1 MKKKIMRFLLM
12 LCLLACAAPLA
23 AQAQAPADVLVVPK
37 EGMVIVS
44 GTYYGISKVWFQKN
58 NPDKGTVS
66 VSVTIPSDVT
76 TIANDGLRD
85 SYSSD
90 KKRYGAVTY
99 NDNLGR
105 YNLAAVDFSQ
115 AVNLKTINN
124 QAAMSCTA
132 LTGVLDLSRTKI
144 ETLGKSAFR
153 GCTGIEG
160 VILPE
165 TLKSIGSK
173 DAGSVFHSCSGLKF
187 VRTAGGDPQATFEL
201 PKQLEVI
208 GRQSFYNCTGLP
220 AGTAV
225 TIPASVTYVG
235 SEAFHHTDPITTI
248 TVETDDAS
256 AYDGGAFKGNNYGL
270 GKRLVVFRNA
280 AAKNTFQASGLS
292 SYKNAITYEFLLHY
306 GNDPGARTEPKL
318 YGQAVNVC
326 KTDGR
331 WSVEENYTLPKAEIT
346 DVPTGYTGGWAYND
360 ALLTPNTVLKPAG
373 DEFFLEVRKVL
384 MNPTVEFIV
393 DGETR
398 ASESSTLK
406 LSLTNDREHTIGVR
420 VSHPIET
427 APDADVKVKFEYQ
440 WTDVWKGGSQGPRMK
455 EEGFGR
461 YNLWDK
467 PEVTNTISIDG
478 PEDERTWQQKYSR
491 EDYGDGYYL
500 VEIYGYSKPKS
511 GGQWKLFYK
520 SASTAIASD
529 PQRTVNTAYVF
540 DVITSG
546 PPLLTLRNVSVSNV
560 TESTAEITAETAA
573 GAKVYYLSGAAA
585 PDAAAIKAGGAF
597 VTADAA
603 GQVRIP
609 LTGLT
614 PETDYTWY
622 LVAELSG
629 HTDSRVAQTS
639 FKTSEPAPKHTVLDA
654 EGGTVGQYATFAE
667 AFDAAQSGY
676 TVVMGKDDALALAIP
691 GGVTLRVPQ
700 AGYTLTVEDAGH
712 LDGGTLEIE
721 AGGTFRLDGATLVGG
736 AADTAASLQLASGT
750 AALSGGT
757 MTLRPGA
764 AAQVPEGG
772 TFELGSGPARNAVI
786 EAGATLTVADG
797 GRLEAGGSLSVRGTL
812 ALRRLAA
819 FSGGADVSGQ
829 VYAFETGDANPA
841 AEAAFTLE
849 PAGAVYAQSTDITLR
864 GTVITPAQMETGA
877 YPYGGT
883 EFAKRWVYSEPEYTI
898 TFDAN
903 GGELSEASSARTVG
917 GRLASLPVP
926 VRGGHTFA
934 GWRTEGGAEVT
945 TDTVFTA
952 DATVYARWLSADAG
966 VRAVAVDGTTG
977 AILGT
982 EITVVLPEGT
992 PLPTDPR
999 KVSVTPAA
1007 GAVAGEPVS
1016 TDGGATWTFTV
1027 TAEDGVTTE
1036 RYVIHVSVA
1045 EPAMC
1050 TITFEPNGGS
1060 GTMSPVVIPA
1070 GTYPLP
1076 PCLFTAQRGYRFK
1089 GWRLNEVE
1097 YGPGGTFSLTGD
1109 VTLTALWEKI
1119 PGEAPVF
1126 IFPDGPQEVVVVP
1139 GEHGVMIVEAE
1150 GAVTYQWFV
1159 NRHDGQGY
1167 RRIPG
1172 ATDPIYTTRA
1182 VKLEH
1187 DGFTYRCVATNAH
1200 GTAHS
1205 PVFTLR
1211 VREADL
1217 PPRTGDESRT
1227 GLWLALMLASLAAL
1241 AALGWRWRR
1250 DGGNR

>member
-23 AQAQAPADVLVVPK
+23 AQAQAPANVLVVPQ
-37 EGMVIVS
+37 EEMVIVS
-44 GTYYGISKVWFQKN
+44 GTYYGISKDWFQKN
-58 NPDKGTVS
+58 NPDKGTVL

-76 TIANDGLRD
+76 AIANDGLRD

-90 KKRYGAVTY
+90 KEKHGAFIG

-115 AVNLKTINN
+115 AVDLKTINN

-173 DAGSVFHSCSGLKF
+173 DAGNVFHSCSGLKF

-208 GRQSFYNCTGLP
+208 GRQSFYKCTGLP

-235 SEAFHHTDPITTI
+235 SEAFYHTDPITTI
-248 TVETDDAS
+248 TVETNDAS
-256 AYDGGAFKGNNYGL
+256 AYDGRAFKGNNHGL

-280 AAKNTFQASGLS
+280 AAKNTFQASSPS

-306 GNDPGARTEPKL
+306 GDARTEPKL

-346 DVPTGYTGGWAYND
+346 GVPTGYTGGWAYND
-360 ALLTPNTVLKPAG
+360 ALLTPNTVLRPDG
-373 DEFFLEVRKVL
+373 DEFSLEVQKVL

-461 YNLWDK
+461 YNLWNK
-467 PEVTNTISIDG
+467 PGVTNTISIDG
-478 PEDERTWQQKYSR
+478 PEDERTWQQEYSR
-491 EDYGDGYYL
+491 ENYGDGYYL
-500 VEIYGYSKPKS
+500 VEIYGYSMPKS

-639 FKTSEPAPKHTVLDA
+639 FKTSEP
-654 EGGTVGQYATFAE
+654 
-667 AFDAAQSGY
+667 
-676 TVVMGKDDALALAIP
+676 
-691 GGVTLRVPQ
+691 
-700 AGYTLTVEDAGH
+700 
-712 LDGGTLEIE
+712 
-721 AGGTFRLDGATLVGG
+721 
-736 AADTAASLQLASGT
+736 
-750 AALSGGT
+750 
-757 MTLRPGA
+757 
-764 AAQVPEGG
+764 
-772 TFELGSGPARNAVI
+772 
-786 EAGATLTVADG
+786 
-797 GRLEAGGSLSVRGTL
+797 
-812 ALRRLAA
+812 
-819 FSGGADVSGQ
+819 
-829 VYAFETGDANPA
+829 
-841 AEAAFTLE
+841 
-849 PAGAVYAQSTDITLR
+849 
-864 GTVITPAQMETGA
+864 
-877 YPYGGT
+877 
-883 EFAKRWVYSEPEYTI
+883 EYTI

-903 GGELSEASSARTVG
+903 GGELSEPSRARTVG

-977 AILGT
+977 TILGT

-1007 GAVAGEPVS
+1007 GATASVPVS
-1016 TDGGATWTFTV
+1016 TDGGTTWTFTV

-1060 GTMSPVVIPA
+1060 GTMSPVEIPA

-1076 PCLFTAQRGYRFK
+1076 PCRFTAQRGYRFK

-1126 IFPDGPQEVVVVP
+1126 IFPDGPKEVVVAP
-1139 GEHGVMIVEAE
+1139 GEHGVKIVEAE

>member
-23 AQAQAPADVLVVPK
+23 AQAQAPAGVLTVPQ
-37 EGMVIVS
+37 EGMVIVA
-44 GTYYGISKVWFQKN
+44 GTYYGISKNWFQEN
-58 NPDKGTVS
+58 NPDRETVS

-76 TIANDGLRD
+76 AIANDGLRD

-99 NDNLGR
+99 NDDLGR

-144 ETLGKSAFR
+144 ETLGKSAFS

-173 DAGSVFHSCSGLKF
+173 DAGSVFRSCSGLKF

-208 GRQSFYNCTGLP
+208 GRQSFYKCTGLP

-235 SEAFHHTDPITTI
+235 SEAFYHTDPITTI

-256 AYDGGAFKGNNYGL
+256 AYDGGAFKGKNHGL

-280 AAKNTFQASGLS
+280 AAKNTFRASGLS

-306 GNDPGARTEPKL
+306 GDARTEPKL

-331 WSVEENYTLPKAEIT
+331 WSVEENYMLPKAEIT
-346 DVPTGYTGGWAYND
+346 GVPMGYIGGWAYND
-360 ALLTPNTVLKPAG
+360 ALLTPNTVLRPAG
-373 DEFFLEVRKVL
+373 DEFSLEVRKVL

-467 PEVTNTISIDG
+467 PGVTNTISIDG

-500 VEIYGYSKPKS
+500 VEIYGYSVPKS

-639 FKTSEPAPKHTVLDA
+639 FKTSEP
-654 EGGTVGQYATFAE
+654 
-667 AFDAAQSGY
+667 
-676 TVVMGKDDALALAIP
+676 
-691 GGVTLRVPQ
+691 
-700 AGYTLTVEDAGH
+700 
-712 LDGGTLEIE
+712 
-721 AGGTFRLDGATLVGG
+721 
-736 AADTAASLQLASGT
+736 
-750 AALSGGT
+750 
-757 MTLRPGA
+757 
-764 AAQVPEGG
+764 
-772 TFELGSGPARNAVI
+772 
-786 EAGATLTVADG
+786 
-797 GRLEAGGSLSVRGTL
+797 
-812 ALRRLAA
+812 
-819 FSGGADVSGQ
+819 
-829 VYAFETGDANPA
+829 
-841 AEAAFTLE
+841 
-849 PAGAVYAQSTDITLR
+849 
-864 GTVITPAQMETGA
+864 
-877 YPYGGT
+877 
-883 EFAKRWVYSEPEYTI
+883 EYTI

-982 EITVVLPEGT
+982 EIMVVLPEGT

-1007 GAVAGEPVS
+1007 GATASVPVS

-1076 PCLFTAQRGYRFK
+1076 PCRFTAQRGYRFK

-1126 IFPDGPQEVVVVP
+1126 IFPDGPQEVVAAP

>member
-23 AQAQAPADVLVVPK
+23 AQAQAPADVLVVPQ

-44 GTYYGISKVWFQKN
+44 GTYYGISKDWFQKN

-76 TIANDGLRD
+76 AIANDGLRD

-90 KKRYGAVTY
+90 KKKYKAVTY
-99 NDNLGR
+99 IDNLGR

-132 LTGVLDLSRTKI
+132 LTGVLDLSRTQI
-144 ETLGKSAFR
+144 ETLGGNAFK

-160 VILPE
+160 VILPS
-165 TLKSIGSK
+165 TLKSIGSEA
-173 DAGSVFHSCSGLKF
+173 AGSVFHSCSSLKF
-187 VRTAGGDPQATFEL
+187 VRTAGGDSQATFEL

-208 GRQSFYNCTGLP
+208 GKQSFYQCTGLP

-235 SEAFHHTDPITTI
+235 SEAFHKTDPITTI
-248 TVETDDAS
+248 IVETDNAS
-256 AYDGGAFKGNNYGL
+256 AYHGGAFKGNEHGL

-280 AAKNTFQASGLS
+280 AAKKTFQASGLS
-292 SYKNAITYEFLLHY
+292 DYRNAITYEFRLHY
-306 GNDPGARTEPKL
+306 GDARTEPKL
-318 YGQAVNVC
+318 YGQAVKVC

-346 DVPTGYTGGWAYND
+346 DVPTGYTGGWAYKGT
-360 ALLTPNTVLKPAG
+360 LLTANTVLRPAG
-373 DEFFLEVRKVL
+373 DELFLDVQKVL

-393 DGETR
+393 DGEKR
-398 ASESSTLK
+398 ASESSTLM
-406 LSLTNDREHTIGVR
+406 LSVSNDREHTIGVR

-478 PEDERTWQQKYSR
+478 PEDERTWQQEYSR

-573 GAKVYYLSGAAA
+573 GANVYYLSGAAA

-597 VTADAA
+597 VTADAV

-639 FKTSEPAPKHTVLDA
+639 FKT
-654 EGGTVGQYATFAE
+654 
-667 AFDAAQSGY
+667 
-676 TVVMGKDDALALAIP
+676 
-691 GGVTLRVPQ
+691 
-700 AGYTLTVEDAGH
+700 
-712 LDGGTLEIE
+712 
-721 AGGTFRLDGATLVGG
+721 
-736 AADTAASLQLASGT
+736 
-750 AALSGGT
+750 
-757 MTLRPGA
+757 
-764 AAQVPEGG
+764 
-772 TFELGSGPARNAVI
+772 
-786 EAGATLTVADG
+786 
-797 GRLEAGGSLSVRGTL
+797 
-812 ALRRLAA
+812 
-819 FSGGADVSGQ
+819 
-829 VYAFETGDANPA
+829 
-841 AEAAFTLE
+841 
-849 PAGAVYAQSTDITLR
+849 
-864 GTVITPAQMETGA
+864 
-877 YPYGGT
+877 
-883 EFAKRWVYSEPEYTI
+883 SEPEYTI

-1007 GAVAGEPVS
+1007 GATASVPVS
-1016 TDGGATWTFTV
+1016 TDGGTTWTFTV

-1060 GTMSPVVIPA
+1060 GTMSPVEIPA

-1076 PCLFTAQRGYRFK
+1076 PCRFTAQRGYRFK

-1126 IFPDGPQEVVVVP
+1126 IFPDGPKEVVAAP
-1139 GEHGVMIVEAE
+1139 GEHAVKIVEAE

>member
-23 AQAQAPADVLVVPK
+23 AQAQAPADVLVVPQ

-44 GTYYGISKVWFQKN
+44 GTYYGISKDWFQKN

-66 VSVTIPSDVT
+66 VSVTIPSNVT

-90 KKRYGAVTY
+90 KNRHGAVTY

-144 ETLGKSAFR
+144 ETLGKSAFS

-173 DAGSVFHSCSGLKF
+173 DAGSVFRSCSGLKF

-256 AYDGGAFKGNNYGL
+256 AYDGRAFKGNNYGL

-280 AAKNTFQASGLS
+280 AAKNTFQASSPS
-292 SYKNAITYEFLLHY
+292 SYKNAITYEFLLRY
-306 GNDPGARTEPKL
+306 GDGPDARTEPKL

-346 DVPTGYTGGWAYND
+346 GVPTGYTGGWAYND
-360 ALLTPNTVLKPAG
+360 ALLTPNTVLRPAG
-373 DEFFLEVRKVL
+373 DEFFLEVREVL

-461 YNLWDK
+461 YNLWNK
-467 PEVTNTISIDG
+467 PGVTNTISIDG
-478 PEDERTWQQKYSR
+478 PEDERTWQQEYSR

-500 VEIYGYSKPKS
+500 VEIYGYSVPKS

-639 FKTSEPAPKHTVLDA
+639 FKT
-654 EGGTVGQYATFAE
+654 
-667 AFDAAQSGY
+667 
-676 TVVMGKDDALALAIP
+676 
-691 GGVTLRVPQ
+691 
-700 AGYTLTVEDAGH
+700 
-712 LDGGTLEIE
+712 
-721 AGGTFRLDGATLVGG
+721 
-736 AADTAASLQLASGT
+736 
-750 AALSGGT
+750 
-757 MTLRPGA
+757 
-764 AAQVPEGG
+764 
-772 TFELGSGPARNAVI
+772 
-786 EAGATLTVADG
+786 
-797 GRLEAGGSLSVRGTL
+797 
-812 ALRRLAA
+812 
-819 FSGGADVSGQ
+819 
-829 VYAFETGDANPA
+829 
-841 AEAAFTLE
+841 
-849 PAGAVYAQSTDITLR
+849 
-864 GTVITPAQMETGA
+864 
-877 YPYGGT
+877 
-883 EFAKRWVYSEPEYTI
+883 SEPEYTI

-1076 PCLFTAQRGYRFK
+1076 PCRFTAQRGYRFK

-1126 IFPDGPQEVVVVP
+1126 IFPDGPKEVVAAP
-1139 GEHGVMIVEAE
+1139 GEHAVKIVEAE

-1187 DGFTYRCVATNAH
+1187 DGFTYRCVATNAY

>member
-23 AQAQAPADVLVVPK
+23 AQAQAPADVLVVPQ
-37 EGMVIVS
+37 EGMVIVA
-44 GTYYGISKVWFQKN
+44 GTYYGISKDWFQKN

-76 TIANDGLRD
+76 AIANDGLRD

-90 KKRYGAVTY
+90 KKKHGAVTY

-144 ETLGKSAFR
+144 ETLGKSAFS

-173 DAGSVFHSCSGLKF
+173 DAGSVFRSCSGLKF

-235 SEAFHHTDPITTI
+235 SEAFHYTDPITTI

-256 AYDGGAFKGNNYGL
+256 AYDGGAFKGKNYGL

-280 AAKNTFQASGLS
+280 KAKNTFQASGLS
-292 SYKNAITYEFLLHY
+292 SYRNAITYEFLLHY
-306 GNDPGARTEPKL
+306 GDARTEPKL

-326 KTDGR
+326 KTEGR

-360 ALLTPNTVLKPAG
+360 ALLTPNTVLRPAG
-373 DEFFLEVRKVL
+373 DEFSLEVRKVL

-467 PEVTNTISIDG
+467 PGVTNTISIDG

-500 VEIYGYSKPKS
+500 VEIYGYSVPKS

-573 GAKVYYLSGAAA
+573 GANVYYLSGAAA

-639 FKTSEPAPKHTVLDA
+639 FKT
-654 EGGTVGQYATFAE
+654 
-667 AFDAAQSGY
+667 
-676 TVVMGKDDALALAIP
+676 
-691 GGVTLRVPQ
+691 
-700 AGYTLTVEDAGH
+700 
-712 LDGGTLEIE
+712 
-721 AGGTFRLDGATLVGG
+721 
-736 AADTAASLQLASGT
+736 
-750 AALSGGT
+750 
-757 MTLRPGA
+757 
-764 AAQVPEGG
+764 
-772 TFELGSGPARNAVI
+772 
-786 EAGATLTVADG
+786 
-797 GRLEAGGSLSVRGTL
+797 
-812 ALRRLAA
+812 
-819 FSGGADVSGQ
+819 
-829 VYAFETGDANPA
+829 
-841 AEAAFTLE
+841 
-849 PAGAVYAQSTDITLR
+849 
-864 GTVITPAQMETGA
+864 
-877 YPYGGT
+877 
-883 EFAKRWVYSEPEYTI
+883 SEPEYTI

-1007 GAVAGEPVS
+1007 GATASVPVS
-1016 TDGGATWTFTV
+1016 TDGGTTWTFTV

-1060 GTMSPVVIPA
+1060 GTMSPVEIPA

-1076 PCLFTAQRGYRFK
+1076 PCRFTAQRGYRFK

-1126 IFPDGPQEVVVVP
+1126 IFPDGPKEVVAAP
-1139 GEHGVMIVEAE
+1139 GEHAVKIVEAE

>member
-23 AQAQAPADVLVVPK
+23 AQAQAPAGVLTVPQ
-37 EGMVIVS
+37 EGMVIVA
-44 GTYYGISKVWFQKN
+44 GTYYGISKNWFQEN
-58 NPDKGTVS
+58 NPDRETVS

-76 TIANDGLRD
+76 AIANDGLRD

-99 NDNLGR
+99 NDDLGR

-144 ETLGKSAFR
+144 ETLGKSAFS

-173 DAGSVFHSCSGLKF
+173 DAGSVFRSCSGLKF

-256 AYDGGAFKGNNYGL
+256 AYDGRAFRGNNHGL

-280 AAKNTFQASGLS
+280 EAKNTFRASGLS
-292 SYKNAITYEFLLHY
+292 SYRNAITYEFLLHY
-306 GNDPGARTEPKL
+306 GDARTEPKL

-360 ALLTPNTVLKPAG
+360 ALLTPNTVLRPAG

-467 PEVTNTISIDG
+467 PGVTNTISIDG

-500 VEIYGYSKPKS
+500 VEIYGYSVPKS

-573 GAKVYYLSGAAA
+573 GANVYYLSGAAA

-639 FKTSEPAPKHTVLDA
+639 FKT
-654 EGGTVGQYATFAE
+654 
-667 AFDAAQSGY
+667 
-676 TVVMGKDDALALAIP
+676 
-691 GGVTLRVPQ
+691 
-700 AGYTLTVEDAGH
+700 
-712 LDGGTLEIE
+712 
-721 AGGTFRLDGATLVGG
+721 
-736 AADTAASLQLASGT
+736 
-750 AALSGGT
+750 
-757 MTLRPGA
+757 
-764 AAQVPEGG
+764 
-772 TFELGSGPARNAVI
+772 
-786 EAGATLTVADG
+786 
-797 GRLEAGGSLSVRGTL
+797 
-812 ALRRLAA
+812 
-819 FSGGADVSGQ
+819 
-829 VYAFETGDANPA
+829 
-841 AEAAFTLE
+841 
-849 PAGAVYAQSTDITLR
+849 
-864 GTVITPAQMETGA
+864 
-877 YPYGGT
+877 
-883 EFAKRWVYSEPEYTI
+883 SEPEYTI

-977 AILGT
+977 TILGT

-1007 GAVAGEPVS
+1007 GATASVPVS
-1016 TDGGATWTFTV
+1016 TDGGTTWTFTV

-1060 GTMSPVVIPA
+1060 GTMSPVEIPA

-1076 PCLFTAQRGYRFK
+1076 PCRFTAQRGYRFK

-1126 IFPDGPQEVVVVP
+1126 IFPDGPKEVVATP
-1139 GEHGVMIVEAE
+1139 GEHAVKIVEAE

>member
-23 AQAQAPADVLVVPK
+23 ARAQAPTDVLVVPQ

-44 GTYYGISKVWFQKN
+44 GTYYGISKDWFQKN

-76 TIANDGLRD
+76 AIANDGLRD

-132 LTGVLDLSRTKI
+132 LTGVLDLSQTKI
-144 ETLGKSAFR
+144 ETLGKSAFS

-160 VILPE
+160 VILPK
-165 TLKSIGSK
+165 TLKSIGSE
-173 DAGSVFHSCSGLKF
+173 DAGSVFRSCSGLKF

-208 GRQSFYNCTGLP
+208 GRQSFYKCTGLP

-235 SEAFHHTDPITTI
+235 SEAFYYTDPITTI

-256 AYDGGAFKGNNYGL
+256 AYDGGAFKGKNYGL

-280 AAKNTFQASGLS
+280 AAKKTFQASGLS

-306 GNDPGARTEPKL
+306 GDGPDARTEPKL

-346 DVPTGYTGGWAYND
+346 GVPTGYTGGWAYNN
-360 ALLTPNTVLKPAG
+360 ALLTPNTVLRPAG
-373 DEFFLEVRKVL
+373 DEFSLEVRKVL

-461 YNLWDK
+461 YNLWNK
-467 PEVTNTISIDG
+467 PGVTNTISIDG
-478 PEDERTWQQKYSR
+478 PEDERTWQQEYSR

-500 VEIYGYSKPKS
+500 VEIYGYSVPKS

-546 PPLLTLRNVSVSNV
+546 PPLLILRNVSVSNV

-639 FKTSEPAPKHTVLDA
+639 FKT
-654 EGGTVGQYATFAE
+654 
-667 AFDAAQSGY
+667 
-676 TVVMGKDDALALAIP
+676 
-691 GGVTLRVPQ
+691 
-700 AGYTLTVEDAGH
+700 
-712 LDGGTLEIE
+712 
-721 AGGTFRLDGATLVGG
+721 
-736 AADTAASLQLASGT
+736 
-750 AALSGGT
+750 
-757 MTLRPGA
+757 
-764 AAQVPEGG
+764 
-772 TFELGSGPARNAVI
+772 
-786 EAGATLTVADG
+786 
-797 GRLEAGGSLSVRGTL
+797 
-812 ALRRLAA
+812 
-819 FSGGADVSGQ
+819 
-829 VYAFETGDANPA
+829 
-841 AEAAFTLE
+841 
-849 PAGAVYAQSTDITLR
+849 
-864 GTVITPAQMETGA
+864 
-877 YPYGGT
+877 
-883 EFAKRWVYSEPEYTI
+883 SEPEYTI

-1076 PCLFTAQRGYRFK
+1076 PCRFTAQRGYRFK

-1097 YGPGGTFSLTGD
+1097 YGPGDTFSLTGD

-1139 GEHGVMIVEAE
+1139 GEHGVKIVEAE

-1250 DGGNR
+1250 HGGKR

>member
-23 AQAQAPADVLVVPK
+23 AQAQAPAGVLTVPQ
-37 EGMVIVS
+37 EGMVIES
-44 GTYYGISKVWFQKN
+44 GTYYGISKDWFQKN

-76 TIANDGLRD
+76 AIANDGLRD

-144 ETLGKSAFR
+144 ETLGKSAFS

-173 DAGSVFHSCSGLKF
+173 DAGSVFRSCSGLKF

-201 PKQLEVI
+201 PKQLEMI

-235 SEAFHHTDPITTI
+235 SEAFYYTDPITTI

-256 AYDGGAFKGNNYGL
+256 AYDGGAFKGKNYGL

-292 SYKNAITYEFLLHY
+292 SYKNAITYEFLLRY
-306 GNDPGARTEPKL
+306 GDGPDARTEPKL

-360 ALLTPNTVLKPAG
+360 ALLTPNTVLRPAG

-467 PEVTNTISIDG
+467 PGVTNTISIDG

-500 VEIYGYSKPKS
+500 VEIYGYSVPKS

-573 GAKVYYLSGAAA
+573 GAKVYYLSGAAK

-639 FKTSEPAPKHTVLDA
+639 FKT
-654 EGGTVGQYATFAE
+654 
-667 AFDAAQSGY
+667 
-676 TVVMGKDDALALAIP
+676 
-691 GGVTLRVPQ
+691 
-700 AGYTLTVEDAGH
+700 
-712 LDGGTLEIE
+712 
-721 AGGTFRLDGATLVGG
+721 
-736 AADTAASLQLASGT
+736 
-750 AALSGGT
+750 
-757 MTLRPGA
+757 
-764 AAQVPEGG
+764 
-772 TFELGSGPARNAVI
+772 
-786 EAGATLTVADG
+786 
-797 GRLEAGGSLSVRGTL
+797 
-812 ALRRLAA
+812 
-819 FSGGADVSGQ
+819 
-829 VYAFETGDANPA
+829 
-841 AEAAFTLE
+841 
-849 PAGAVYAQSTDITLR
+849 
-864 GTVITPAQMETGA
+864 
-877 YPYGGT
+877 
-883 EFAKRWVYSEPEYTI
+883 SEPEYTI

-1007 GAVAGEPVS
+1007 GATASVPVS

-1060 GTMSPVVIPA
+1060 GTMSPVEIPA

-1126 IFPDGPQEVVVVP
+1126 IFPDGPKEVVAAP

-1187 DGFTYRCVATNAH
+1187 DGFTYRCVATNAY

>member
-23 AQAQAPADVLVVPK
+23 AQAQAPADVLVVPQ

-44 GTYYGISKVWFQKN
+44 GTYYGISKDWFQKN

-76 TIANDGLRD
+76 AIANDGLRD

-90 KKRYGAVTY
+90 KKKYGAVTY

-115 AVNLKTINN
+115 AVDLKTINN

-132 LTGVLDLSRTKI
+132 LTGVLDLSQTKI
-144 ETLGKSAFR
+144 ETLGKSAFS

-160 VILPE
+160 VILPK

-173 DAGSVFHSCSGLKF
+173 DAGSVFHSCSGLKY

-208 GRQSFYNCTGLP
+208 GRQSFYKCTGLP

-235 SEAFHHTDPITTI
+235 SEAFYYTDPITTI

-256 AYDGGAFKGNNYGL
+256 AYDGRAFRGNNHGL

-306 GNDPGARTEPKL
+306 GDGPDARTEPKL

-346 DVPTGYTGGWAYND
+346 GVPTGYTGGWAYNN
-360 ALLTPNTVLKPAG
+360 ALLTPNTVLRPAG
-373 DEFFLEVRKVL
+373 DEFSLEVRKVL

-427 APDADVKVKFEYQ
+427 ASDADVKVKFEYQ

-467 PEVTNTISIDG
+467 PGVTNTISIDG
-478 PEDERTWQQKYSR
+478 PEDERTWQQEYSR

-500 VEIYGYSKPKS
+500 VEIYGYSVPKS

-639 FKTSEPAPKHTVLDA
+639 FKTSEP
-654 EGGTVGQYATFAE
+654 
-667 AFDAAQSGY
+667 
-676 TVVMGKDDALALAIP
+676 
-691 GGVTLRVPQ
+691 
-700 AGYTLTVEDAGH
+700 
-712 LDGGTLEIE
+712 
-721 AGGTFRLDGATLVGG
+721 
-736 AADTAASLQLASGT
+736 
-750 AALSGGT
+750 
-757 MTLRPGA
+757 
-764 AAQVPEGG
+764 
-772 TFELGSGPARNAVI
+772 
-786 EAGATLTVADG
+786 
-797 GRLEAGGSLSVRGTL
+797 
-812 ALRRLAA
+812 
-819 FSGGADVSGQ
+819 
-829 VYAFETGDANPA
+829 
-841 AEAAFTLE
+841 
-849 PAGAVYAQSTDITLR
+849 
-864 GTVITPAQMETGA
+864 
-877 YPYGGT
+877 
-883 EFAKRWVYSEPEYTI
+883 EYTI

-903 GGELSEASSARTVG
+903 GGELSEPSGARTVG

-934 GWRTEGGAEVT
+934 GWRTKGGAEVT

-1139 GEHGVMIVEAE
+1139 GEHGVKIVEAE

-1167 RRIPG
+1167 RQIPG

-1211 VREADL
+1211 VREADQ

-1250 DGGNR
+1250 HGGKR

>member
-23 AQAQAPADVLVVPK
+23 AQAQAPADVLVVPQ
-37 EGMVIVS
+37 EGMVIES
-44 GTYYGISKVWFQKN
+44 GTYYGISKDWFQKN

-76 TIANDGLRD
+76 AIANDGLRD

-90 KKRYGAVTY
+90 KKRHGAVTY

-144 ETLGKSAFR
+144 ETLGKSAFS

-173 DAGSVFHSCSGLKF
+173 DAGSVFRSCSGLKF

-208 GRQSFYNCTGLP
+208 GRQSFYKCTGLP

-235 SEAFHHTDPITTI
+235 SEAFYHTDPITTI
-248 TVETDDAS
+248 TVETNDAS
-256 AYDGGAFKGNNYGL
+256 AYDGRAFKGNNHGL

-280 AAKNTFQASGLS
+280 AAKNTFQASSPS

-306 GNDPGARTEPKL
+306 GDARTEPKL

-346 DVPTGYTGGWAYND
+346 GVPTGYTGGWAYND
-360 ALLTPNTVLKPAG
+360 ALLTPNTVLRPAG
-373 DEFFLEVRKVL
+373 DEFSLEVRKVL

-467 PEVTNTISIDG
+467 PGVTNTISIDG
-478 PEDERTWQQKYSR
+478 PEDERTWQQEYSR

-500 VEIYGYSKPKS
+500 VEIYGYSVPKS

-639 FKTSEPAPKHTVLDA
+639 FKTSEP
-654 EGGTVGQYATFAE
+654 
-667 AFDAAQSGY
+667 
-676 TVVMGKDDALALAIP
+676 
-691 GGVTLRVPQ
+691 
-700 AGYTLTVEDAGH
+700 
-712 LDGGTLEIE
+712 
-721 AGGTFRLDGATLVGG
+721 
-736 AADTAASLQLASGT
+736 
-750 AALSGGT
+750 
-757 MTLRPGA
+757 
-764 AAQVPEGG
+764 
-772 TFELGSGPARNAVI
+772 
-786 EAGATLTVADG
+786 
-797 GRLEAGGSLSVRGTL
+797 
-812 ALRRLAA
+812 
-819 FSGGADVSGQ
+819 
-829 VYAFETGDANPA
+829 
-841 AEAAFTLE
+841 
-849 PAGAVYAQSTDITLR
+849 
-864 GTVITPAQMETGA
+864 
-877 YPYGGT
+877 
-883 EFAKRWVYSEPEYTI
+883 EYTI

-903 GGELSEASSARTVG
+903 GGELSEPSGARTVG

-1126 IFPDGPQEVVVVP
+1126 IFPDGPKEVVAAP
-1139 GEHGVMIVEAE
+1139 GEHAVKIVEAE

-1187 DGFTYRCVATNAH
+1187 DGFTYRCVATNAY

>member
-23 AQAQAPADVLVVPK
+23 AQAQAPAGVLTVPK

-44 GTYYGISKVWFQKN
+44 ETYYGISKDWFQEN

-76 TIANDGLRD
+76 AIANDGLRD

-90 KKRYGAVTY
+90 KERYGAVTY

-144 ETLGKSAFR
+144 ETLGKSAFS

-173 DAGSVFHSCSGLKF
+173 DAGNVFHSCSGLKY

-235 SEAFHHTDPITTI
+235 SEAFYYTDPITTI

-256 AYDGGAFKGNNYGL
+256 AYDGRAFRGNNHGL

-280 AAKNTFQASGLS
+280 AAKNTFQASSPS
-292 SYKNAITYEFLLHY
+292 SYRNAITYEFLLRY
-306 GNDPGARTEPKL
+306 GDGPDARTEPKL

-346 DVPTGYTGGWAYND
+346 GVPTGYTGGWAYND
-360 ALLTPNTVLKPAG
+360 ALLTPNTVLRPAG
-373 DEFFLEVRKVL
+373 DEFSLEVRKVL

-398 ASESSTLK
+398 ASESSTLQ

-467 PEVTNTISIDG
+467 PGVTNTISIDG

-500 VEIYGYSKPKS
+500 VEIYGYSVPKS

-573 GAKVYYLSGAAA
+573 GANVYYLSGAAA

-639 FKTSEPAPKHTVLDA
+639 FKT
-654 EGGTVGQYATFAE
+654 
-667 AFDAAQSGY
+667 
-676 TVVMGKDDALALAIP
+676 
-691 GGVTLRVPQ
+691 
-700 AGYTLTVEDAGH
+700 
-712 LDGGTLEIE
+712 
-721 AGGTFRLDGATLVGG
+721 
-736 AADTAASLQLASGT
+736 
-750 AALSGGT
+750 
-757 MTLRPGA
+757 
-764 AAQVPEGG
+764 
-772 TFELGSGPARNAVI
+772 
-786 EAGATLTVADG
+786 
-797 GRLEAGGSLSVRGTL
+797 
-812 ALRRLAA
+812 
-819 FSGGADVSGQ
+819 
-829 VYAFETGDANPA
+829 
-841 AEAAFTLE
+841 
-849 PAGAVYAQSTDITLR
+849 
-864 GTVITPAQMETGA
+864 
-877 YPYGGT
+877 
-883 EFAKRWVYSEPEYTI
+883 SEPEYTI

-1126 IFPDGPQEVVVVP
+1126 IFPDGPKEVVAAP
-1139 GEHGVMIVEAE
+1139 GEHAVKIVEAE

>member
-23 AQAQAPADVLVVPK
+23 AQAQAPAGVLTVPQ

-44 GTYYGISKVWFQKN
+44 GTYYGISKDWFQKN

-90 KKRYGAVTY
+90 KKRYGAFIG

-144 ETLGKSAFR
+144 ETLGKSAFS

-173 DAGSVFHSCSGLKF
+173 DAGNVFHSCSGLKF

-208 GRQSFYNCTGLP
+208 GRQSFYKCTGLP

-235 SEAFHHTDPITTI
+235 SEAFYYTDPITTI

-256 AYDGGAFKGNNYGL
+256 AYDGGAFKGKNYGL

-280 AAKNTFQASGLS
+280 EAKNTFRASGLS
-292 SYKNAITYEFLLHY
+292 SYRNAITYEFLLHY
-306 GNDPGARTEPKL
+306 GDARTEPKL

-360 ALLTPNTVLKPAG
+360 ALLTPNTVLRPAG

-467 PEVTNTISIDG
+467 PGVTNTISIDG
-478 PEDERTWQQKYSR
+478 PEDERTWQQEYSR

-500 VEIYGYSKPKS
+500 VEIYGYSVPKS

-639 FKTSEPAPKHTVLDA
+639 FKTSEP
-654 EGGTVGQYATFAE
+654 
-667 AFDAAQSGY
+667 
-676 TVVMGKDDALALAIP
+676 
-691 GGVTLRVPQ
+691 
-700 AGYTLTVEDAGH
+700 
-712 LDGGTLEIE
+712 
-721 AGGTFRLDGATLVGG
+721 
-736 AADTAASLQLASGT
+736 
-750 AALSGGT
+750 
-757 MTLRPGA
+757 
-764 AAQVPEGG
+764 
-772 TFELGSGPARNAVI
+772 
-786 EAGATLTVADG
+786 
-797 GRLEAGGSLSVRGTL
+797 
-812 ALRRLAA
+812 
-819 FSGGADVSGQ
+819 
-829 VYAFETGDANPA
+829 
-841 AEAAFTLE
+841 
-849 PAGAVYAQSTDITLR
+849 
-864 GTVITPAQMETGA
+864 
-877 YPYGGT
+877 
-883 EFAKRWVYSEPEYTI
+883 EYTI

-1007 GAVAGEPVS
+1007 GATASVPVS

-1126 IFPDGPQEVVVVP
+1126 IFPDGPQEVVVAP
-1139 GEHGVMIVEAE
+1139 GEHAVKIVEAE

>member
-23 AQAQAPADVLVVPK
+23 AQAQAPAGVLTVPQ
-37 EGMVIVS
+37 EGMVIVA
-44 GTYYGISKVWFQKN
+44 GTYYGISKDWFQEN
-58 NPDKGTVS
+58 NPDRETVS

-76 TIANDGLRD
+76 AIANDGLRD

-99 NDNLGR
+99 NDDLGR

-144 ETLGKSAFR
+144 ETLGKSAFS

-173 DAGSVFHSCSGLKF
+173 DAGSVFRSCSGLKF

-208 GRQSFYNCTGLP
+208 GRQSFYKCTGLP

-235 SEAFHHTDPITTI
+235 SEAFYHTDPITTI

-256 AYDGGAFKGNNYGL
+256 AYDGGAFKGKNHGL

-280 AAKNTFQASGLS
+280 AAKNTFRASGLS

-306 GNDPGARTEPKL
+306 GDARTEPKL

-331 WSVEENYTLPKAEIT
+331 WSVEENYMLPKAEIT
-346 DVPTGYTGGWAYND
+346 GVPMGYIGGWAYND
-360 ALLTPNTVLKPAG
+360 ALLTPNTVLRPAG
-373 DEFFLEVRKVL
+373 DEFSLEVRKVL

-467 PEVTNTISIDG
+467 PGVTNTISIDG

-500 VEIYGYSKPKS
+500 VEIYGYSVPKS

-639 FKTSEPAPKHTVLDA
+639 FKTSEP
-654 EGGTVGQYATFAE
+654 
-667 AFDAAQSGY
+667 
-676 TVVMGKDDALALAIP
+676 
-691 GGVTLRVPQ
+691 
-700 AGYTLTVEDAGH
+700 
-712 LDGGTLEIE
+712 
-721 AGGTFRLDGATLVGG
+721 
-736 AADTAASLQLASGT
+736 
-750 AALSGGT
+750 
-757 MTLRPGA
+757 
-764 AAQVPEGG
+764 
-772 TFELGSGPARNAVI
+772 
-786 EAGATLTVADG
+786 
-797 GRLEAGGSLSVRGTL
+797 
-812 ALRRLAA
+812 
-819 FSGGADVSGQ
+819 
-829 VYAFETGDANPA
+829 
-841 AEAAFTLE
+841 
-849 PAGAVYAQSTDITLR
+849 
-864 GTVITPAQMETGA
+864 
-877 YPYGGT
+877 
-883 EFAKRWVYSEPEYTI
+883 EYTI

-982 EITVVLPEGT
+982 EIMVVLPEGT

-1007 GAVAGEPVS
+1007 GATASVPVS

-1076 PCLFTAQRGYRFK
+1076 PCRFTAQRGYRFK

-1126 IFPDGPQEVVVVP
+1126 IFPDGPQEVVAAP

>member
-23 AQAQAPADVLVVPK
+23 AQAQAPADVLVVPQ

-44 GTYYGISKVWFQKN
+44 GTYYGISKDWFQKN

-76 TIANDGLRD
+76 AIANDGLRD

-90 KKRYGAVTY
+90 KKRHGAVTY
-99 NDNLGR
+99 FDNLGR
-105 YNLAAVDFSQ
+105 YNLAAVDFSK

-144 ETLGKSAFR
+144 ETLGKSAFS

-173 DAGSVFHSCSGLKF
+173 DAGSVFRSCSGLKF

-208 GRQSFYNCTGLP
+208 GRQSFYKCTGLP

-235 SEAFHHTDPITTI
+235 SEAFHYTDPITTI
-248 TVETDDAS
+248 TVETNDAS
-256 AYDGGAFKGNNYGL
+256 AYDGRAFRGNNYGL
-270 GKRLVVFRNA
+270 GKRLVVFRDA
-280 AAKNTFQASGLS
+280 AAKNTFQASSPS
-292 SYKNAITYEFLLHY
+292 SYKNAITYEFLLRY
-306 GNDPGARTEPKL
+306 GDGPDARTEPKL

-360 ALLTPNTVLKPAG
+360 ALLTPNTVLRPAG
-373 DEFFLEVRKVL
+373 DEFSLEVREVL

-467 PEVTNTISIDG
+467 PGVTNTISIDG
-478 PEDERTWQQKYSR
+478 PEDERTWQQEYSR

-500 VEIYGYSKPKS
+500 VEIYGYSVPKS

-639 FKTSEPAPKHTVLDA
+639 FKTSEP
-654 EGGTVGQYATFAE
+654 
-667 AFDAAQSGY
+667 
-676 TVVMGKDDALALAIP
+676 
-691 GGVTLRVPQ
+691 
-700 AGYTLTVEDAGH
+700 
-712 LDGGTLEIE
+712 
-721 AGGTFRLDGATLVGG
+721 
-736 AADTAASLQLASGT
+736 
-750 AALSGGT
+750 
-757 MTLRPGA
+757 
-764 AAQVPEGG
+764 
-772 TFELGSGPARNAVI
+772 
-786 EAGATLTVADG
+786 
-797 GRLEAGGSLSVRGTL
+797 
-812 ALRRLAA
+812 
-819 FSGGADVSGQ
+819 
-829 VYAFETGDANPA
+829 
-841 AEAAFTLE
+841 
-849 PAGAVYAQSTDITLR
+849 
-864 GTVITPAQMETGA
+864 
-877 YPYGGT
+877 
-883 EFAKRWVYSEPEYTI
+883 EYTI

-903 GGELSEASSARTVG
+903 GGELSEAPSARTVG

-1076 PCLFTAQRGYRFK
+1076 PCRFTAQRGYRFK

-1126 IFPDGPQEVVVVP
+1126 IFPDGPKEVVAAP
-1139 GEHGVMIVEAE
+1139 GEHAVKIVEAE

>member
-23 AQAQAPADVLVVPK
+23 AQAQAPAGVLTVPQ
-37 EGMVIVS
+37 EGMVIES
-44 GTYYGISKVWFQKN
+44 GTYYGISKDWFQEN

-90 KKRYGAVTY
+90 KNRHGAVTY

-105 YNLAAVDFSQ
+105 YNLAAVDFSK

-144 ETLGKSAFR
+144 ETLGKSAFS

-173 DAGSVFHSCSGLKF
+173 DAGSVFRSCSGLKF

-235 SEAFHHTDPITTI
+235 SEAFYHTDPITTI

-306 GNDPGARTEPKL
+306 GDARTEPKL

-346 DVPTGYTGGWAYND
+346 GVPTGYTGGWAYND
-360 ALLTPNTVLKPAG
+360 ALLTPNTVLRPAG
-373 DEFFLEVRKVL
+373 DEFSLEVRKVL

-467 PEVTNTISIDG
+467 PGVTNTISIDG

-500 VEIYGYSKPKS
+500 VEIYGYSVPKS

-639 FKTSEPAPKHTVLDA
+639 FKTSEP
-654 EGGTVGQYATFAE
+654 
-667 AFDAAQSGY
+667 
-676 TVVMGKDDALALAIP
+676 
-691 GGVTLRVPQ
+691 
-700 AGYTLTVEDAGH
+700 
-712 LDGGTLEIE
+712 
-721 AGGTFRLDGATLVGG
+721 
-736 AADTAASLQLASGT
+736 
-750 AALSGGT
+750 
-757 MTLRPGA
+757 
-764 AAQVPEGG
+764 
-772 TFELGSGPARNAVI
+772 
-786 EAGATLTVADG
+786 
-797 GRLEAGGSLSVRGTL
+797 
-812 ALRRLAA
+812 
-819 FSGGADVSGQ
+819 
-829 VYAFETGDANPA
+829 
-841 AEAAFTLE
+841 
-849 PAGAVYAQSTDITLR
+849 
-864 GTVITPAQMETGA
+864 
-877 YPYGGT
+877 
-883 EFAKRWVYSEPEYTI
+883 EYTI

-1016 TDGGATWTFTV
+1016 TNGGATWTFTV

-1076 PCLFTAQRGYRFK
+1076 PCRFTAQRGYRFK

-1126 IFPDGPQEVVVVP
+1126 IFPDGPKEVVAAP
-1139 GEHGVMIVEAE
+1139 GEHAVKIVEAE

>member
-23 AQAQAPADVLVVPK
+23 AQAQAPAGVLTVPQK
-37 EGMVIVS
+37 GMVIVS
-44 GTYYGISKVWFQKN
+44 GTYYGISKDWFQKN

-76 TIANDGLRD
+76 AFANDGLRD

-90 KKRYGAVTY
+90 KKKYGAVTY

-144 ETLGKSAFR
+144 ETLGKSAFS

-173 DAGSVFHSCSGLKF
+173 DAGNVFHSCSGLKY

-235 SEAFHHTDPITTI
+235 SEAFYHTDPITTI

-256 AYDGGAFKGNNYGL
+256 AYDGRAFRGNNHGL

-280 AAKNTFQASGLS
+280 EAKNTFRASGLS
-292 SYKNAITYEFLLHY
+292 SYRNAITYEFLLHY
-306 GNDPGARTEPKL
+306 GDARTEPKL

-346 DVPTGYTGGWAYND
+346 GVPTGYTGGWAYND
-360 ALLTPNTVLKPAG
+360 ALLTPNTVLRPAG
-373 DEFFLEVRKVL
+373 DELFLKVRNVL

-461 YNLWDK
+461 YNLWNK
-467 PEVTNTISIDG
+467 PGVTNTISIDG

-500 VEIYGYSKPKS
+500 VEIYGYSVPIS

-639 FKTSEPAPKHTVLDA
+639 FKT
-654 EGGTVGQYATFAE
+654 
-667 AFDAAQSGY
+667 
-676 TVVMGKDDALALAIP
+676 
-691 GGVTLRVPQ
+691 
-700 AGYTLTVEDAGH
+700 
-712 LDGGTLEIE
+712 
-721 AGGTFRLDGATLVGG
+721 
-736 AADTAASLQLASGT
+736 
-750 AALSGGT
+750 
-757 MTLRPGA
+757 
-764 AAQVPEGG
+764 
-772 TFELGSGPARNAVI
+772 
-786 EAGATLTVADG
+786 
-797 GRLEAGGSLSVRGTL
+797 
-812 ALRRLAA
+812 
-819 FSGGADVSGQ
+819 
-829 VYAFETGDANPA
+829 
-841 AEAAFTLE
+841 
-849 PAGAVYAQSTDITLR
+849 
-864 GTVITPAQMETGA
+864 
-877 YPYGGT
+877 
-883 EFAKRWVYSEPEYTI
+883 SEPEYTI

-1060 GTMSPVVIPA
+1060 GTMSPVEIPA

-1076 PCLFTAQRGYRFK
+1076 PCRFTAQRGYRFK

-1126 IFPDGPQEVVVVP
+1126 IFPDGPQEVVAAP

-1172 ATDPIYTTRA
+1172 ATDPVYTTRA

-1250 DGGNR
+1250 HGGKR

>member
-44 GTYYGISKVWFQKN
+44 GTYYGISKDWFQKN
-58 NPDKGTVS
+58 NPDRETVS
-66 VSVTIPSDVT
+66 VSVTIPPDVT
-76 TIANDGLRD
+76 AIANDGLRD

-144 ETLGKSAFR
+144 ETLGKSAFS

-173 DAGSVFHSCSGLKF
+173 DAGSVFRSCSGLKY

-208 GRQSFYNCTGLP
+208 GRQSFYKCTGLP

-235 SEAFHHTDPITTI
+235 SEAFYYTDPITTI

-256 AYDGGAFKGNNYGL
+256 AYDGGAFKGKNYGL

-280 AAKNTFQASGLS
+280 AAKKTFQASGLS

-306 GNDPGARTEPKL
+306 GDGPDARTEPKL

-346 DVPTGYTGGWAYND
+346 GVPTGYTGGWAYNN
-360 ALLTPNTVLKPAG
+360 ALLTPNTVLRPAG
-373 DEFFLEVRKVL
+373 DEFSLEVRKVL

-461 YNLWDK
+461 YNLWNK
-467 PEVTNTISIDG
+467 PGVTNTISIDG

-573 GAKVYYLSGAAA
+573 GANVYYLSGAAA

-639 FKTSEPAPKHTVLDA
+639 FKT
-654 EGGTVGQYATFAE
+654 
-667 AFDAAQSGY
+667 
-676 TVVMGKDDALALAIP
+676 
-691 GGVTLRVPQ
+691 
-700 AGYTLTVEDAGH
+700 
-712 LDGGTLEIE
+712 
-721 AGGTFRLDGATLVGG
+721 
-736 AADTAASLQLASGT
+736 
-750 AALSGGT
+750 
-757 MTLRPGA
+757 
-764 AAQVPEGG
+764 
-772 TFELGSGPARNAVI
+772 
-786 EAGATLTVADG
+786 
-797 GRLEAGGSLSVRGTL
+797 
-812 ALRRLAA
+812 
-819 FSGGADVSGQ
+819 
-829 VYAFETGDANPA
+829 
-841 AEAAFTLE
+841 
-849 PAGAVYAQSTDITLR
+849 
-864 GTVITPAQMETGA
+864 
-877 YPYGGT
+877 
-883 EFAKRWVYSEPEYTI
+883 SEPEYTI

-1139 GEHGVMIVEAE
+1139 GEHGVKIVEAE

-1250 DGGNR
+1250 HGGKR

>member
-23 AQAQAPADVLVVPK
+23 AQAQAPAGVLVVPQ

-44 GTYYGISKVWFQKN
+44 ETYYGISKDWFQEN

-76 TIANDGLRD
+76 AIANDGLRD

-90 KKRYGAVTY
+90 KKKYGAVTS

-144 ETLGKSAFR
+144 ETLGKSAFS

-173 DAGSVFHSCSGLKF
+173 DAGGVFRSCSGLKF

-235 SEAFHHTDPITTI
+235 SEAFYYTDPITTI

-256 AYDGGAFKGNNYGL
+256 AYDGRAFRGNNHGL

-280 AAKNTFQASGLS
+280 AAKNTFQASSPS
-292 SYKNAITYEFLLHY
+292 SYRNAITYEFLLRY
-306 GNDPGARTEPKL
+306 GDGPDARTEPKL

-346 DVPTGYTGGWAYND
+346 GVPTGYTGGWAYND
-360 ALLTPNTVLKPAG
+360 ALLTPNTVLRPAG

-393 DGETR
+393 DGEKR
-398 ASESSTLK
+398 ESESSTLT
-406 LSLTNDREHTIGVR
+406 LSVSNDREHTIGVR
-420 VSHPIET
+420 VSHPIQT

-440 WTDVWKGGSQGPRMK
+440 WTDVWKGGSQGPRME

-461 YNLWDK
+461 YNLWDN
-467 PEVTNTISIDG
+467 PGVTNTISIDG
-478 PEDERTWQQKYSR
+478 PEDERTWQQEYSR
-491 EDYGDGYYL
+491 ENYGDGYYL
-500 VEIYGYSKPKS
+500 VEIYGYSVPKS

-573 GAKVYYLSGAAA
+573 GAKVYYLSGAAK

-639 FKTSEPAPKHTVLDA
+639 FKT
-654 EGGTVGQYATFAE
+654 
-667 AFDAAQSGY
+667 
-676 TVVMGKDDALALAIP
+676 
-691 GGVTLRVPQ
+691 
-700 AGYTLTVEDAGH
+700 
-712 LDGGTLEIE
+712 
-721 AGGTFRLDGATLVGG
+721 
-736 AADTAASLQLASGT
+736 
-750 AALSGGT
+750 
-757 MTLRPGA
+757 
-764 AAQVPEGG
+764 
-772 TFELGSGPARNAVI
+772 
-786 EAGATLTVADG
+786 
-797 GRLEAGGSLSVRGTL
+797 
-812 ALRRLAA
+812 
-819 FSGGADVSGQ
+819 
-829 VYAFETGDANPA
+829 
-841 AEAAFTLE
+841 
-849 PAGAVYAQSTDITLR
+849 
-864 GTVITPAQMETGA
+864 
-877 YPYGGT
+877 
-883 EFAKRWVYSEPEYTI
+883 SEPEYTI

-977 AILGT
+977 TILGT

-1060 GTMSPVVIPA
+1060 GTMSPVEIPA

-1076 PCLFTAQRGYRFK
+1076 PCRFTAQRGYRFK

-1126 IFPDGPQEVVVVP
+1126 IFPDGPKEVVAAP
-1139 GEHGVMIVEAE
+1139 GEHAVKIVEAE

>member
-23 AQAQAPADVLVVPK
+23 AQAQAPAGVLTVPQ
-37 EGMVIVS
+37 EGMVIVA
-44 GTYYGISKVWFQKN
+44 GTYYGISKNWFQEN
-58 NPDKGTVS
+58 NPDRETVS

-76 TIANDGLRD
+76 AIANDGLRD

-99 NDNLGR
+99 NDDLGR

-144 ETLGKSAFR
+144 ETLGKSAFS

-173 DAGSVFHSCSGLKF
+173 DAGSVFRSCSGLKF

-256 AYDGGAFKGNNYGL
+256 AYDGRAFRGNNHGL

-280 AAKNTFQASGLS
+280 EAKNTFRASGLS
-292 SYKNAITYEFLLHY
+292 SYRNAITYEFLLHY
-306 GNDPGARTEPKL
+306 GDARTEPKL

-346 DVPTGYTGGWAYND
+346 GVPTGYIGGWAYND
-360 ALLTPNTVLKPAG
+360 ALLTPNTVLRPAG
-373 DEFFLEVRKVL
+373 DEFFLEVREVL

-398 ASESSTLK
+398 ASESSTLQ

-467 PEVTNTISIDG
+467 PGVTNTISIDG

-500 VEIYGYSKPKS
+500 VEIYGYSVPKS

-585 PDAAAIKAGGAF
+585 PDAAAIKAGGTF

-603 GQVRIP
+603 GQVCIP

-639 FKTSEPAPKHTVLDA
+639 FKTSEP
-654 EGGTVGQYATFAE
+654 
-667 AFDAAQSGY
+667 
-676 TVVMGKDDALALAIP
+676 
-691 GGVTLRVPQ
+691 
-700 AGYTLTVEDAGH
+700 
-712 LDGGTLEIE
+712 
-721 AGGTFRLDGATLVGG
+721 
-736 AADTAASLQLASGT
+736 
-750 AALSGGT
+750 
-757 MTLRPGA
+757 
-764 AAQVPEGG
+764 
-772 TFELGSGPARNAVI
+772 
-786 EAGATLTVADG
+786 
-797 GRLEAGGSLSVRGTL
+797 
-812 ALRRLAA
+812 
-819 FSGGADVSGQ
+819 
-829 VYAFETGDANPA
+829 
-841 AEAAFTLE
+841 
-849 PAGAVYAQSTDITLR
+849 
-864 GTVITPAQMETGA
+864 
-877 YPYGGT
+877 
-883 EFAKRWVYSEPEYTI
+883 EYTI

-903 GGELSEASSARTVG
+903 GGELSEPSGARTVG

-977 AILGT
+977 TILGT

-1060 GTMSPVVIPA
+1060 GTMSPVEIPA

-1076 PCLFTAQRGYRFK
+1076 PCRFTAQRGYRFK

-1139 GEHGVMIVEAE
+1139 GEHGVKIVEAE

-1211 VREADL
+1211 VREADQ

>member
-23 AQAQAPADVLVVPK
+23 AQAQAPADVLVVPQ

-44 GTYYGISKVWFQKN
+44 GTYYGISKDWFQEN
-58 NPDKGTVS
+58 NPDRETVS

-76 TIANDGLRD
+76 AIANDGLRD

-90 KKRYGAVTY
+90 KKKYKAVTY
-99 NDNLGR
+99 IDNLGR

-144 ETLGKSAFR
+144 ETLGKSAFS

-173 DAGSVFHSCSGLKF
+173 DAGSVFRSCSGLKY

-235 SEAFHHTDPITTI
+235 SEAFYHTDPITTI

-280 AAKNTFQASGLS
+280 EAKNTFRASGLS

-306 GNDPGARTEPKL
+306 GDARTEPKL

-346 DVPTGYTGGWAYND
+346 GVPTGYTGGWAYND
-360 ALLTPNTVLKPAG
+360 ALLTPNTVLRPAG
-373 DEFFLEVRKVL
+373 DEFFLEVREVL

-461 YNLWDK
+461 YNLWNK
-467 PEVTNTISIDG
+467 PGVTNTISIDG
-478 PEDERTWQQKYSR
+478 PEDERTWQQEYSR

-500 VEIYGYSKPKS
+500 VEIYGYSVPKS

-573 GAKVYYLSGAAA
+573 GANVYYLSGAAA

-639 FKTSEPAPKHTVLDA
+639 FKT
-654 EGGTVGQYATFAE
+654 
-667 AFDAAQSGY
+667 
-676 TVVMGKDDALALAIP
+676 
-691 GGVTLRVPQ
+691 
-700 AGYTLTVEDAGH
+700 
-712 LDGGTLEIE
+712 
-721 AGGTFRLDGATLVGG
+721 
-736 AADTAASLQLASGT
+736 
-750 AALSGGT
+750 
-757 MTLRPGA
+757 
-764 AAQVPEGG
+764 
-772 TFELGSGPARNAVI
+772 
-786 EAGATLTVADG
+786 
-797 GRLEAGGSLSVRGTL
+797 
-812 ALRRLAA
+812 
-819 FSGGADVSGQ
+819 
-829 VYAFETGDANPA
+829 
-841 AEAAFTLE
+841 
-849 PAGAVYAQSTDITLR
+849 
-864 GTVITPAQMETGA
+864 
-877 YPYGGT
+877 
-883 EFAKRWVYSEPEYTI
+883 SEPEYTI

-977 AILGT
+977 TILGT

-1007 GAVAGEPVS
+1007 GATASVPVS

-1097 YGPGGTFSLTGD
+1097 YGPGDTFSLTGD